1 MWGLSEKGAANL
13 ARERRLEKRG
23 WRHRSGV
30 AHSRENFMTRP
41 KALIT
46 GASAGIGKVYA
57 QRLARRGYDLVL
69 VARDK
74 ARLEAL
80 AEELKQNGATSQIL
94 VADLTKSEDVGK
106 VEHALENDADITFFL
121 NNAGIATIVPQLRTP
136 VETIE
141 KLITLNVT
149 TAIRLALAAG
159 RAFTAKKSGTIVN
172 MASSVAINPE
182 RFNGV
187 YSASKAALLALSQAL
202 TKELNEAGVTIQSV
216 LPGATRTEIWER
228 SGGDIA
234 NLPPERVMDV
244 DELVDAA
251 LKGLDMGERITIPS
265 LPDPGDLERAEDAR
279 LKLAPN
285 LSHNH
290 PAARYRA

>member
-1 MWGLSEKGAANL
+1 MS
-13 ARERRLEKRG
+13 
-23 WRHRSGV
+23 RS
-30 AHSRENFMTRP
+30 

-46 GASAGIGKVYA
+46 GASTGIGKAYA

-80 AEELKQNGATSQIL
+80 ATELEKDGATCQVL
-94 VADLTKSEDVGK
+94 VADLTQSADVAR
-106 VEHALENDADITFFL
+106 VEQALESDSAISFFL
-121 NNAGIATIVPQLRTP
+121 NNAGIATVEPQLRTS

-141 KLITLNVT
+141 RLIALNVT
-149 TAIRLALAAG
+149 AATRLALAAG
-159 RAFTAKKSGTIVN
+159 RAFTAQRRGTIVN
-172 MASSVAINPE
+172 MASAVAVNPE

-187 YSASKAALLALSQAL
+187 YGGSKAFMLALSQAL
-202 TKELNEAGVTIQSV
+202 TRELNAAGVTIQTV

-228 SGGDIA
+228 VGTDLDAAIPA
-234 NLPPERVMDV
+234 ERIMAL

-265 LPDPGDLERAEDAR
+265 LPDAQDLADMETAR
-279 LKLAPN
+279 LKLSPN
-285 LSHNH
+285 LSRNH
-290 PAARYRA
+290 PAARYL